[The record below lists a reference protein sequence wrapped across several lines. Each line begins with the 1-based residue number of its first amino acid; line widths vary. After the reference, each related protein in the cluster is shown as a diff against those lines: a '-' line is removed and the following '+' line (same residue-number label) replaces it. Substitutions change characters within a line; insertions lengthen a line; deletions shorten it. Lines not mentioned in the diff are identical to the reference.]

1 MTDDTDSR
9 RSDLVASAA
18 GVQRAWE
25 RLYERLLQLEFDG
38 YAGANPEL
46 LLRAMETITGAY
58 RATPYAGRQ
67 PVDIFRQL
75 YDEVI
80 AQLDRQQPRRV

>member
-1 MTDDTDSR
+1 MTDESR
-9 RSDLVASAA
+9 RRSEFVGSAA
-18 GVQRAWE
+18 GVPRAWE

-38 YAGANPEL
+38 YAGADADVF
-46 LLRAMETITGAY
+46 LRAMETITGAY
-58 RATPYAGRQ
+58 RASPYAGRQ

-80 AQLDRQQPRRV
+80 AQLDRDQPRRT